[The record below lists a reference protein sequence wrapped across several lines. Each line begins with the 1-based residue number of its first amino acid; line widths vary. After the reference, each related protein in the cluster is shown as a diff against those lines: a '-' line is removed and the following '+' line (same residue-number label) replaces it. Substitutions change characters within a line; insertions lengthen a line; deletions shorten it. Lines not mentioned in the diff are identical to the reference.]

1 MKFLDNTLQLKRG
14 DRVLDFGCGTGKVIR
29 SLLNRIGPT
38 SFLVGVDSDEDR
50 INVARARFYN
60 DDKNVKI
67 VHGRSCRIRAL
78 RRDQRH
84 SSCPLDTSR
93 QTQRNI
99 SENLRF
105 AEAGRKIW
113 LHATSQRIKGFVRDL
128 TVIQHGNSYESFLFA
143 IG

>member
-29 SLLNRIGPT
+29 SLLNRIGST

-67 VHGRSCRIRAL
+67 VHGSIDEAAEFGPYDVINATHLVHWIPRDKHREILQKIYASLKPGGRFGFT
-78 RRDQRH
+78 RR
-84 SSCPLDTSR
+84 L
-93 QTQRNI
+93 N
-99 SENLRF
+99 
-105 AEAGRKIW
+105 A
-113 LHATSQRIKGFVRDL
+113 
-128 TVIQHGNSYESFLFA
+128 
-143 IG
+143 